1 MSAVDRERER
11 GGCLMAAQPTTHD
24 DEYLTAE
31 LGKQRGEY
39 IKEGCSLIR
48 SSSSRWTLGKW
59 GKIYSTHPRSPH
71 LLCTVPPL
79 CHEKEPRPCVR
90 CENRIETNLSVS
102 GCHLNSIRWATLLT
116 AIDPSFHGDDDVAIS
131 SSWEG
136 VLVSQQVA
144 LNNSVPRGFY
154 DVVMAGDMED
164 ATQITIQ
171 EIPVWVDQNKF
182 P

>member
-1 MSAVDRERER
+1 
-11 GGCLMAAQPTTHD
+11 MAAQPTTHD

-79 CHEKEPRPCVR
+79 CHEK
-90 CENRIETNLSVS
+90 NRDRVFAVKTALKRICLS
-102 GCHLNSIRWATLLT
+102 LA
-116 AIDPSFHGDDDVAIS
+116 AI
-131 SSWEG
+131 
-136 VLVSQQVA
+136 
-144 LNNSVPRGFY
+144 
-154 DVVMAGDMED
+154 
-164 ATQITIQ
+164 
-171 EIPVWVDQNKF
+171 
-182 P
+182 